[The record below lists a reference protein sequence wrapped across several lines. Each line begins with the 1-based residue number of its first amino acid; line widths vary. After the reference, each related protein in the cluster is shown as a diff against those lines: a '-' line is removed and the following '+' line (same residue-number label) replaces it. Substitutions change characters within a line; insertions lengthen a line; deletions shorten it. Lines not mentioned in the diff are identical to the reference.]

1 MNMGSNITNK
11 ELILNY
17 NNLASKEDNIW
28 DLNFSLGVNYEDN
41 SRETKTDIDISN
53 MNEDYILFDM
63 ENENKEE
70 YNN

>member
-1 MNMGSNITNK
+1 MNMGSNIIDK
-11 ELILNY
+11 EFIINY

-28 DLNFSLGVNYEDN
+28 DLNFSFGINYEDN

-53 MNEDYILFDM
+53 MNEDDILFNM